1 VIDSVGSD
9 SSSRRARSSFF
20 GLAIGESDDTKRVYY
35 ISYTRLRRLSPKR
48 RETSPVAPEIVVEIL
63 SPDDRLN
70 DVDEKRR
77 VHFALKA

>member
-1 VIDSVGSD
+1 LGAIPLQEGHV
-9 SSSRRARSSFF
+9 RPFFHWRSEK
-20 GLAIGESDDTKRVYY
+20 ATIRKAY
-35 ISYTRLRRLSPKR
+35 IPYTRLRRLSPKD

-77 VHFALKA
+77 VYFALKA